1 MQRKEHKFQLKK
13 SHIILIGFLLIFGG
27 IWFFCKDYIG
37 TIRDEIFQEKNMELF
52 ETTEPT
58 DEIAM
63 TENETPQVENNTEAP
78 VQQAPVSNT
87 SNQNVFIGILEIPK
101 INLKRGFVDINS
113 NQNKIS
119 RNITVI
125 QSSTYPDVDKGNLI
139 LAAHS
144 GRGYIAFFKNL
155 YKVQK
160 GDTIYVTYQSMKYT
174 YQVVNIYEQ
183 QKTGTAKI
191 YRDTSKT
198 TLTLITCT
206 KDSKTLQTIYIA
218 ELVNKQPVA

>member
-1 MQRKEHKFQLKK
+1 M
-13 SHIILIGFLLIFGG
+13 LIFGG

-37 TIRDEIFQEKNMELF
+37 TTRDEIFQEKNMELF

-87 SNQNVFIGILEIPK
+87 SNQNAFIGILEIPK

-113 NQNKIS
+113 SQNKIS

-155 YKVQK
+155 YVN
-160 GDTIYVTYQSMKYT
+160 YQSMKYT